1 MKKTIL
7 MLTALT
13 LILSLSAQETPKV
26 RPVQHLRAAPTK
38 MLDVKRKMIQDSLNL
53 TAEEAAKFW
62 IVYDKNEEAKAAIR
76 LKYHS
81 DRTDKALKPDFE
93 NMSDDAI
100 YKMIESKLDRKLEM
114 DALNKRYYQELKPI
128 LPAKKIQK
136 LFQLEMTFKK
146 HAINRMNPE
155 RRIDAQKSCPKDG
168 QK

>member
-7 MLTALT
+7 MLTALVFA
-13 LILSLSAQETPKV
+13 LSLSAQDAPAVK
-26 RPVQHLRAAPTK
+26 PVQHLRSPAK

-62 IVYDKNEEAKAAIR
+62 TVYDKNEEARAAIR
-76 LKYHS
+76 LKYRNNGS
-81 DRTDKALKPDFE
+81 DKSVKPNIE

-114 DALNKRYYQELKPI
+114 DVLNKKYYQELKAI

-146 HAINRMNPE
+146 QAINRMNPE
-155 RRIDAQKSCPKDG
+155 KRVDAQKPYPKGG